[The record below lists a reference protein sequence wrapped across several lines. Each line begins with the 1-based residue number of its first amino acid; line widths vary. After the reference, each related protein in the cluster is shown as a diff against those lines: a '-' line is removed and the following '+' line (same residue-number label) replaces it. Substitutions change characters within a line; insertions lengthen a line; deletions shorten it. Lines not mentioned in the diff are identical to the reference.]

1 MSTCLPTMKGSSWQK
16 TSGLGTY
23 YVKVRRP
30 PGLLLTPSFF
40 CRTPGMPGWPRGA
53 RRKPMICGT
62 PQNQSRGCSA
72 ILTTPC
78 QWHLKNPEP
87 LQDGEDVNIEPAW
100 ATVVDGK
107 PVNGEGV
114 NVVVVDNGM
123 DHRHEDL
130 SPNVNRSLNHD
141 YSGGGDIHD
150 PEYHHGT
157 VVAGVV
163 AARDNNIGVRGVA
176 PRATI
181 YGYNFLAAQSSFSE
195 ADSMTRNREVT
206 AVSNNSWGPVDVLG
220 FAESFWEAAVMKGTR
235 EGYDGKGTFYVFAA
249 GNGALDGD
257 DANLD
262 EFANFYAVTSAC
274 GVNDRGTRS
283 DFSVKGSSL
292 WLCTPGGD
300 LRDGYRG
307 FGEH

>member
-1 MSTCLPTMKGSSWQK
+1 M
-16 TSGLGTY
+16 
-23 YVKVRRP
+23 
-30 PGLLLTPSFF
+30 
-40 CRTPGMPGWPRGA
+40 
-53 RRKPMICGT
+53 
-62 PQNQSRGCSA
+62 
-72 ILTTPC
+72 
-78 QWHLKNPEP
+78 
-87 LQDGEDVNIEPAW
+87 
-100 ATVVDGK
+100 
-107 PVNGEGV
+107 
-114 NVVVVDNGM
+114 VVVDNGM

-141 YSGGGDIHD
+141 YSGTGDVHD
-150 PEYHHGT
+150 PENHHGT
-157 VVAGVV
+157 IVAGVV

-181 YGYNFLAAQSSFSE
+181 YGHNFLAAQSSFSE

-206 AVSNNSWGPVDVLG
+206 AVSNNSWGPSDVLG
-220 FAESFWEAAVMKGTR
+220 FSESFWEAAVMRGTR

-257 DANLD
+257 DGNLD
-262 EFANFYAVTSAC
+262 EFANFYAITSAC

-292 WLCTPGGD
+292 WVCAPGGD

-307 FGEH
+307 LVSVENSNRYRDRLHGTSGSAPIVSGSGGVAAAGESGADVAGHQADPGGLGAEE